1 MLGPGHRVLAARAGL
16 RIAWDL
22 VRTWVAPPVVSAAPG
37 SPVAVTRRPGAVSQ
51 GCPEGPI
58 RVVTWNIHRAY
69 DLEGVARG
77 LRRLLLET
85 APDLLLL
92 QEAPVWPTAP
102 WWEHASVRGPLE
114 GFDLGYVPMHRVL
127 EPSRYYPFE
136 TSGLVLLSPWPLDDW
151 RAVSLPEVSRLKLGR
166 GHRIRRVALMA
177 TVKGSAG
184 PLRAAN
190 VHLENTARPAGRA
203 AQAAELLRAVNVPE
217 GVPVILGGDFNDL
230 LAPVEGVDRQLCA
243 AGFASGP
250 VARRR
255 LWPGI
260 DRVYGR
266 GLEVLRSEVL
276 DIAGSDHRPVLAE
289 LAESG
294 A

>member
-22 VRTWVAPPVVSAAPG
+22 VRTWVSPPVVSAAPG
-37 SPVAVTRRPGAVSQ
+37 PAVAVTLRPGGVRRGRS
-51 GCPEGPI
+51 EGPI

-85 APDLLLL
+85 SPDLLLL
-92 QEAPVWPTAP
+92 QEVPVWPTVP
-102 WWEHASVRGPLE
+102 WWEHASVREPLE
-114 GFDLGYVPMHRVL
+114 RLDLGYVPMHRVL

-136 TSGLVLLSPWPLDDW
+136 TSGPAILSPWTLDHW
-151 RAVSLPEVSRLKLGR
+151 RAVSLPEVSRPKLGR

-177 TVKGSAG
+177 TLKGSDG
-184 PLRAAN
+184 PLRGVN

-203 AQAAELLRAVNVPE
+203 AQAAELLRAVDAPE

-243 AGFASGP
+243 AGFAPGP

-255 LWPGI
+255 QWPGI

-289 LAESG
+289 LAEPG